1 MSSRKPLPLKLS
13 PIARDDFIG
22 ILRSTGE
29 TWGHD
34 QLVTYRDKLDGA
46 LQAIARNPALGHRR
60 DDLPATHQAY
70 LVGSH
75 VIVYR
80 IEADRIGVV
89 RILHQRMSLP
99 RHVWRD
105 CLTRRAAAPALC
117 ATPMLRAT
125 AWRSSRPIIRPRPC

>member
-1 MSSRKPLPLKLS
+1 MSSRKGLPLRRS

-22 ILRSTGE
+22 ILRYTGE
-29 TWGHD
+29 AWGHD
-34 QLVTYRDKLDGA
+34 QLVAYHDQLVAYRDKLDGA

-60 DDLPATHQAY
+60 DDLPTTHQAY

-80 IEADRIGVV
+80 VEADSVGVV

-99 RHVWRD
+99 RHV
-105 CLTRRAAAPALC
+105 
-117 ATPMLRAT
+117 
-125 AWRSSRPIIRPRPC
+125 